1 MSEYTGRV
9 IPPVEGL
16 HDSGDSLRDTPESP
30 GSSNRQD
37 GGLRDALEKLLS
49 DWRELSTGYEP
60 YRDLRAVLAAHP
72 AEPVGVTSQQQDACT
87 CPNFA
92 GFCTAH
98 FVEPVGVSDEA
109 VEAGAS
115 KLYERLFHLGI
126 TMTEAESATRGALE
140 AAQPLMQP
148 QVVASL
154 PTRERVRQVLDDLT
168 SLRDPQDD
176 VDEYTDKIMALT
188 GGAE

>member
-1 MSEYTGRV
+1 MS
-9 IPPVEGL
+9 
-16 HDSGDSLRDTPESP
+16 DS
-30 GSSNRQD
+30 
-37 GGLRDALEKLLS
+37 LRDALEPLIAASESHGARIDFQLA
-49 DWRELSTGYEP
+49 RFRTMLVQQEA
-60 YRDLRAVLAAHP
+60 DLPLTAHP